1 MDKLV
6 LSDKDSGTD
15 DSLLSQR
22 GDNYLKTSV
31 ILEHGASAW
40 QQNKYHKE
48 KNPQGIINLGTAE
61 NIISHDLVAE
71 KLSQLDNPFK
81 VSSNELLRY
90 QPYTGMPE
98 LKTSMTSFLNK
109 HSNVYQPLDPANL
122 VILNGCGP
130 CIAALAQVLCNA
142 KDAWLIS
149 TPYYAS
155 VQKDVQRLADVQLVH
170 ADLTSQSADGNGEP
184 FQLTVSVLEEALLR
198 AQKQDINVRVLFL
211 MNPHNPLGDVYS
223 EQLLKDCL
231 QFAKRH
237 KLHVILD
244 EIYMFSVFQDDTKF
258 VSVLSLD
265 NLPDPQRTHFIWGFS
280 KDFCMSGLR
289 CGAIYSWNKQVISA
303 LGKIAF
309 FFCASSPT
317 QVTLNQLLA
326 DEEWMTN
333 FMLTNCQ
340 RLKESHKFMS
350 QELTKLGIPHLVRP
364 AAIFIWIDL
373 RQYISPLTFE
383 NELLLYQEFLDCGVY
398 IPAGKGFF
406 CSEPGWFRMVFTIPR
421 DWQDKALKR
430 IAAVLMKRK

>member
-1 MDKLV
+1 MALV
-6 LSDKDSGTD
+6 G
-15 DSLLSQR
+15 
-22 GDNYLKTSV
+22 
-31 ILEHGASAW
+31 
-40 QQNKYHKE
+40 
-48 KNPQGIINLGTAE
+48 
-61 NIISHDLVAE
+61 
-71 KLSQLDNPFK
+71 
-81 VSSNELLRY
+81 
-90 QPYTGMPE
+90 
-98 LKTSMTSFLNK
+98 
-109 HSNVYQPLDPANL
+109 
-122 VILNGCGP
+122 
-130 CIAALAQVLCNA
+130 
-142 KDAWLIS
+142 
-149 TPYYAS
+149 
-155 VQKDVQRLADVQLVH
+155 
-170 ADLTSQSADGNGEP
+170 
-184 FQLTVSVLEEALLR
+184 
-198 AQKQDINVRVLFL
+198 
-211 MNPHNPLGDVYS
+211 
-223 EQLLKDCL
+223 LLKDEDSLAGYFC
-231 QFAKRH
+231 KIG
-237 KLHVILD
+237 ILTNWCK
-244 EIYMFSVFQDDTKF
+244 ESFLEM
-258 VSVLSLD
+258 
-265 NLPDPQRTHFIWGFS
+265 N
-280 KDFCMSGLR
+280 DFCMSGLR

-421 DWQDKALKR
+421 DWQDRGLYGVTERLLSTWRGREGEVVTKMVSRNRNKRNPTEYVNEAPIDNYPRCNVRALKR